1 LSASGSP
8 GSQNC
13 QYVLDFERPIVELE
27 SKIEELVAF
36 GATTEVDLSA
46 QISEL
51 RARGADLVREIYAGL
66 TPWQRVL
73 IARHPLRPTFTDYLG
88 AFVEDWIEL
97 HGDRGFRDD
106 RAIAT
111 GFGRIGGHRCLIVGQ
126 RKGKTTKERLACN
139 FGMPHPE
146 GYRKALRK
154 MKVAEKLGLPIV
166 TFINTPGAYPGIGAE
181 ERGQAFAVAENL
193 MEMSRLKVPIVIV
206 NLAEGGSGGALAI
219 GVGDRVLMME
229 HAYYSVISPE
239 GCAAILWKTSERAA
253 HAAAILKITAK
264 DLHEFGIVDEI
275 VTEPA
280 GGAHRNP
287 SDAAMLLKSSIVRAL
302 TELCARPTEKLMA
315 DRYDKLRKV
324 GAWVEGQPIA
334 GALAEDLEDAH
345 ASFADEDEEALL
357 GALSLD
363 EARKGG
369 GREDAPDVAQMA
381 DAQPESAR
389 ATP

>member
-1 LSASGSP
+1 
-8 GSQNC
+8 
-13 QYVLDFERPIVELE
+13 LDFERPIAELE

-36 GATTEVDLSA
+36 GTSTDVDLSV

-51 RARGADLVREIYAGL
+51 RAKSGDLIREITAGL

-73 IARHPLRPTFTDYLG
+73 IARHPNRPTFSDYLG
-88 AFVEDWIEL
+88 AFVDDSIEL

-106 RAIAT
+106 KAIWT
-111 GFGRIGGHRCLIVGQ
+111 GFGTIGGVKCLIVGQ
-126 RKGKTTKERLACN
+126 RKGKTTKERVACN

-146 GYRKALRK
+146 GSRKALRK
-154 MKVAEKLGLPIV
+154 MKIAEKLRLPVV
-166 TFINTPGAYPGIGAE
+166 TFINTPGAYPGVGAE

-193 MEMSRLKVPIVIV
+193 MEMSRLKTPIVVV

-253 HAAAILKITAK
+253 HAAGILKITAK
-264 DLHEFGIVDEI
+264 DLLEFGIADEI
-275 VTEPA
+275 VIEPA

-287 SDAAMLLKSSIVRAL
+287 SEAAKTLKVAIVKALHELLPL
-302 TELCARPTEKLMA
+302 PTEKLLA
-315 DRYDKLRKV
+315 LRYEKLRRV

-334 GALAEDLEDAH
+334 ADLAEDVADAH
-345 ASFADEDEEALL
+345 ASFADEALMGPLETVVTGSDSGPISVPSCAPALAPAPAIDLEAHPEAAKRDAAIR
-357 GALSLD
+357 GAP
-363 EARKGG
+363 AR
-369 GREDAPDVAQMA
+369 
-381 DAQPESAR
+381 S
-389 ATP
+389 